1 MTVPTLVIGVGM
13 GGIRVVQAL
22 AEFVKDKGEQGD
34 YRFIAVDSS
43 KKDLQERI
51 KSGYNIVPVE
61 ITEEGFDV
69 EDMISKCQYLYKGAG
84 RKGVGA
90 LRDRVYGRFLL
101 DLNMSKVG
109 KAVDASLKDLK
120 DKWKKERGE
129 KKAEILIWLV
139 HTIGGGTGSGTF
151 PSLVVNTNKLAKE
164 ILEDADIKYYL
175 FCVGVLP
182 SATNIRNITHANF
195 DKRYLANSYSALKE
209 LELLASAEDITLTQ
223 FNPYGSNPEIAIEKR
238 PFDRYFLFGIDEDMV
253 GELKD
258 DEAEA
263 VEEYLTSSNKII
275 ANMMY
280 AVPNYPKGLENLWKP
295 VKSPFIAFGESE
307 LVVPIEEIKKVATEN
322 DRLGDSVDEET
333 KKKLKKERDLVSK
346 TAIRELN
353 EGFVEEKCKTVLST
367 YKLRGLSYFIGKLQN
382 EFNKRATSA
391 QTDFE
396 DTIEDIWDKL
406 ERQEWAEDI
415 IGNSEG
421 LSVGDKYEKIVDMLN
436 ERIRDR
442 ESTISSWKRPHPIL
456 EKRFNVEKKNY
467 DRTLDELSEKK
478 DILEK
483 SKLLKLHIDSNLCK
497 SLREEIGHKND
508 GVSEVTTHIRK
519 LELELEKMYKK
530 LSEEGWGRVVKL
542 GIQEEKANKL
552 TLIGEGINVANVESV
567 PDFIRV
573 FDIKAVAVE
582 ELITNRIKQADDIT
596 LRLGIAASEEGGRE
610 TPTKELFI
618 ICHKDSEPTLGEHEE
633 AFMEW
638 NKERIITETFD
649 CGKYVFVDF
658 RLGLRLED
666 IKEYRYR
673 KEEYE
678 RGELAETTNLNEDI
692 GKIFAYPEWFMDDEN
707 VRAVFK
713 KMHEVEGSKS
723 AKMPEK
729 AEKTHI
735 AAPQRTINGRILV
748 DGSNVAWESKKDGKP
763 NIDNIELI
771 RLQLE
776 KEGYNNPIT
785 FVDANLRHIIP
796 KIDKERFEGWLNKEK
811 IKQSPAQIKADETI
825 LKFADEDEG
834 ELKIVSNDTFRER
847 EGEYP
852 WLKDPSRRVPFKIVD
867 NRAILHFR

>member
-1 MTVPTLVIGVGM
+1 
-13 GGIRVVQAL
+13 
-22 AEFVKDKGEQGD
+22 
-34 YRFIAVDSS
+34 
-43 KKDLQERI
+43 
-51 KSGYNIVPVE
+51 
-61 ITEEGFDV
+61 
-69 EDMISKCQYLYKGAG
+69 MISKCQYLYKGAG

-109 KAVDASLKDLK
+109 EAVDASLKDLK

-182 SATNIRNITHANF
+182 SATNIRDITHANF

-253 GELKD
+253 GRLKD

-280 AVPNYPKGLENLWKP
+280 AVPNYPKGLENLWEP
-295 VKSPFIAFGESE
+295 VKSSFIAFGESE
-307 LVVPIEEIKKVATEN
+307 LVVPIEEIKKVAAEN
-322 DRLGDSVDEET
+322 DRLGEPLDET
-333 KKKLKKERDLVSK
+333 VKKTLKDELKLVVNM
-346 TAIRELN
+346 AVGELN
-353 EGFVEEKCKTVLST
+353 EEFLEGKCKAILSK
-367 YKLRGLSYFIGKLQN
+367 YKLRGLSYFIGKSQN
-382 EFNKRATSA
+382 EFNKKAIAA

-396 DTIEDIWDKL
+396 DTVEDIWGEL
-406 ERQEWAEDI
+406 ETDEWAKDKIETA
-415 IGNSEG
+415 EG

-436 ERIRDR
+436 ERIRDI
-442 ESTISSWKRPHPIL
+442 ENTISSWRIPHL
-456 EKRFNVEKKNY
+456 TMKKRFNEEKKNY

-483 SKLLKLHIDSNLCK
+483 LKLLKSHIDSNLCK

-519 LELELEKMYKK
+519 LELELEKMYEK

-542 GIQEEKANKL
+542 GIQEEKAKNL
-552 TLIGEGINVANVESV
+552 TLIGEGINVTNVESV
-567 PDFIRV
+567 PDFIRA
-573 FDIKAVAVE
+573 FDIKTEAVE
-582 ELITNRIKQADDIT
+582 ELITNRIEQADDIT
-596 LRLGIAASEEGGRE
+596 IRVGIAASEEGRRE
-610 TPTKELFI
+610 APSKELFI
-618 ICHKDSEPTLGEHEE
+618 LCHKGSEPTLGKHEK
-633 AFMEW
+633 AFTGW
-638 NKERIITETFD
+638 KKERIITETFD
-649 CGKYVFVDF
+649 SGKYVFVDF

-666 IKEYRYR
+666 IKEYQYR

-678 RGELAETTNLNEDI
+678 KGELAATTNLIEDV

-707 VRAVFK
+707 VKRVF
-713 KMHEVEGSKS
+713 EG
-723 AKMPEK
+723 
-729 AEKTHI
+729 AEKK
-735 AAPQRTINGRILV
+735 N
-748 DGSNVAWESKKDGKP
+748 
-763 NIDNIELI
+763 
-771 RLQLE
+771 
-776 KEGYNNPIT
+776 
-785 FVDANLRHIIP
+785 
-796 KIDKERFEGWLNKEK
+796 
-811 IKQSPAQIKADETI
+811 
-825 LKFADEDEG
+825 
-834 ELKIVSNDTFRER
+834 
-847 EGEYP
+847 
-852 WLKDPSRRVPFKIVD
+852 
-867 NRAILHFR
+867 